1 MMKSFDIS
9 FALKQ
14 RVQADGGA
22 VERDMDPAK
31 KVESN
36 SKYCREKKWIRV
48 VVE

>member
-31 KVESN
+31 KVELN
-36 SKYCREKKWIRV
+36 TKYLREI
-48 VVE
+48 

>member
-31 KVESN
+31 KVELN
-36 SKYCREKKWIRV
+36 TKYLRELKYIRIIT
-48 VVE
+48 E

>member
-1 MMKSFDIS
+1 MMKSYDIS

-31 KVESN
+31 KVELNTKYRGGISN
-36 SKYCREKKWIRV
+36 LNLS
-48 VVE
+48 

>member
-1 MMKSFDIS
+1 MINSFDIS
-9 FALKQ
+9 FAIKQ

-36 SKYCREKKWIRV
+36 TKHQRNIE
-48 VVE
+48 